1 MDHEYDGYVRDL
13 LDFGEIAS
21 LNRVSYWDA
30 LIVSAA
36 FSGNAEVILT
46 EDLNHR
52 QWIEGILI
60 ENPFVE

>member
-1 MDHEYDGYVRDL
+1 M